1 MSNDRAWPAQDFEE
15 FYRCTYTSLL
25 RALAVVCTNRVDAED
40 ALQDAYAAA
49 ARDWNRV
56 RTLDIPSAWVRR
68 VAINR
73 AIDVARKSA
82 RRRDAHQRL
91 EPPRQVLDELALEVQ
106 DALRQLPMDER
117 VVIVLHHLLGL
128 TVNEIAAEI
137 SRPTGTVKAQLVRA
151 RRRLGENLG
160 LPLERS

>member
-1 MSNDRAWPAQDFEE
+1 
-15 FYRCTYTSLL
+15 
-25 RALAVVCTNRVDAED
+25 
-40 ALQDAYAAA
+40 
-49 ARDWNRV
+49 
-56 RTLDIPSAWVRR
+56 
-68 VAINR
+68 
-73 AIDVARKSA
+73 
-82 RRRDAHQRL
+82 
-91 EPPRQVLDELALEVQ
+91 
-106 DALRQLPMDER
+106 MDER